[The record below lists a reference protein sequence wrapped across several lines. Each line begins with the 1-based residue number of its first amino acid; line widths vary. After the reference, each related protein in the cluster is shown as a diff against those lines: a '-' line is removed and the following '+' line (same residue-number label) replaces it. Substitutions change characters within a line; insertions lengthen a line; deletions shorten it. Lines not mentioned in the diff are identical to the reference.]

1 MQRETLILEDESEFS
16 GFVFGASTNATD
28 EVIFQTGMVGYIEL
42 LTDPSYCRQIL
53 VLIFPLIG
61 NYDVP
66 DEKAVD
72 DFGIQR
78 WIESNK
84 IYASGL
90 ILKKHNVPG
99 LYGIDTRMLTKNL
112 REYRTILGKIIMKG
126 TDPASIPFQDL
137 NIDNLMIQV
146 SIQKP
151 YIINPTGKISI
162 ACINC
167 GMKNNQLRILCQ
179 LEFDGLFLSS
189 DPGDPQTQYPETI
202 TIIESW
208 ITSETIKPVFGIG
221 LEHQALAAGMKIIK
235 LKYGNRGII
244 HDSKPFFSVQ
254 FYPEYC
260 AGPRDTENLFQI
272 FLDVIQSYKSTKSIN
287 VETYLVEQLT
297 KHSSTDNAPLP
308 AFYKRVKRVLILEN
322 NQVIKAINE
331 DNVYTVVLNQSTSIP
346 QTAKDL
352 LSKVYPFSII
362 PNYVEQILRIHRPD
376 GILLSFDEE
385 TALHCGVHL
394 HESGI
399 LQKYSCN
406 VLETLIQSIQSITD
420 QCLFTQEMADI
431 GEKVVSYEV
440 VKSLE
445 ETLIS
450 AERFDHPVL
459 VCATFPEGDR
469 ISGYTDNRKELIS
482 LVTSILAG
490 LSQSLIDK
498 SQSLIDKSQSSID
511 KSKLLIDKS
520 FKDWRKIEY
529 EVVRKQYNNCIVI
542 CNMENIDPLSCCTD
556 HSIVVAS
563 NQTLSNDEYNLLRSV
578 SIKFIH
584 HLGLSRL
591 SALAS
596 KTTGYPLAYITV
608 KLAFGLN
615 LAELINNI
623 TNQTCACFEPSL
635 DYVVIKISKWNLDK
649 YDQCSNKTESSST
662 TAIRHRYIIEHL
674 YGLTKINRWF
684 LYKFETILK
693 FIFTCTDR
701 LVGAKKLFLFQAKHL
716 GFSNQ
721 QLANCL
727 DMFEAEVFQ
736 ACEQCGIRPFMKQ
749 IDTVFGE

>member
-1 MQRETLILEDESEFS
+1 MIVIILIL
-16 GFVFGASTNATD
+16 
-28 EVIFQTGMVGYIEL
+28 
-42 LTDPSYCRQIL
+42 
-53 VLIFPLIG
+53 
-61 NYDVP
+61 
-66 DEKAVD
+66 
-72 DFGIQR
+72 
-78 WIESNK
+78 
-84 IYASGL
+84 
-90 ILKKHNVPG
+90 
-99 LYGIDTRMLTKNL
+99 GIDTRMLTKNL

-167 GMKNNQLRILCQ
+167 
-179 LEFDGLFLSS
+179 EFDGLFLSS

-221 LEHQALAAGMKIIK
+221 LEHQPCLLEGTQRCFITSQ
-235 LKYGNRGII
+235 NHGII

-254 FYPEYC
+254 FYPEHC
-260 AGPRDTENLFQI
+260 AEPRDTENLFQI

-297 KHSSTDNAPLP
+297 KHCSTDNAPLP

-322 NQVIKAINE
+322 NQVIKAMNE
-331 DNVYTVVLNQSTSIP
+331 GNVYTVLLNQSTSIP

-352 LSKVYPFSII
+352 LNKVYPFSIT

-406 VLETLIQSIQSITD
+406 VLETLIQSIQIITD

-445 ETLIS
+445 E
-450 AERFDHPVL
+450 
-459 VCATFPEGDR
+459 GNR
-469 ISGYTDNRKELIS
+469 ISGYTDNRKGLIS

-490 LSQSLIDK
+490 L

-529 EVVRKQYNNCIVI
+529 EVVREQYNNCIVI

-584 HLGLSRL
+584 HLVNAGLSRL

-662 TAIRHRYIIEHL
+662 TAIRHRYLIEHL

-693 FIFTCTDR
+693 FIFTRTDR
-701 LVGAKKLFLFQAKHL
+701 LVGARKLFLFQAKHL

-727 DMFEAEVFQ
+727 DMFEAEVSQ

>member
-1 MQRETLILEDESEFS
+1 MIVITLIL
-16 GFVFGASTNATD
+16 
-28 EVIFQTGMVGYIEL
+28 
-42 LTDPSYCRQIL
+42 
-53 VLIFPLIG
+53 
-61 NYDVP
+61 
-66 DEKAVD
+66 
-72 DFGIQR
+72 
-78 WIESNK
+78 
-84 IYASGL
+84 
-90 ILKKHNVPG
+90 
-99 LYGIDTRMLTKNL
+99 GIDTRMPTKNL

-126 TDPASIPFQDL
+126 TDPASIPFQHL
-137 NIDNLMIQV
+137 NIDNLMTQV

-221 LEHQALAAGMKIIK
+221 LEHQVKILNK
-235 LKYGNRGII
+235 FVLCDLLNEGII

-352 LSKVYPFSII
+352 LNKVYPFSII

-445 ETLIS
+445 
-450 AERFDHPVL
+450 
-459 VCATFPEGDR
+459 EGDR

-584 HLGLSRL
+584 HLVNAGLSRL
-591 SALAS
+591 STLAS

-693 FIFTCTDR
+693 FIFTRTDR
-701 LVGAKKLFLFQAKHL
+701 LVGARKLFLFQAKHL

-727 DMFEAEVFQ
+727 DMFEAEVSQ